1 MIRNLDE
8 LATSGKRRD
17 CLGILEAGLEAAQP
31 EKIIPRY
38 VRDGVISVGGTTVR
52 AEEYSGVYVVAFG
65 KAADAMTRAFNA
77 AIPINAGIV
86 VIPKGSRSRIR
97 GKKFQI
103 FNARHPK
110 PDKTSVRAAREVM
123 KFLQNRR
130 SGELVVF
137 LVSGGGS
144 SLLAMPDGISLNDKI
159 RATDLLVKSGATI
172 QEINCVRKHLSRIKG
187 GRMVENLKC
196 RAVGLIMSD
205 VEGDDV
211 SSIASGMTCPDDTTP
226 ADAMGVVERHG
237 LGRRMPEAVL
247 EALGGSSDDGAV
259 RQGKVENHVIA
270 RNMDCLKAMED
281 AAGAMGYE
289 VSTMQVFGDIKDAV
303 KVILERVPDEPRT
316 CLVFGGEVTVK
327 VLGKG
332 TGGRAQEMVLRILK
346 NTRGG
351 RRIVV
356 ASIGTDGIDG
366 NSLHA
371 GAITENIIADKRVA
385 KEFLKNSDSGRFFQ
399 KRSECIMTGPTHTN
413 LMDVGV
419 ILS

>member
-1 MIRNLDE
+1 MIQNLDD
-8 LATSGKRRD
+8 LATSGKKRD
-17 CLGILEAGLEAAQP
+17 CLEILEAGLEAAQP
-31 EKIIPRY
+31 ERIIPRY
-38 VRDGVISVGGTTVR
+38 VRGGVISVGGTTIR
-52 AEEYSGVYVVAFG
+52 AGEYSGVYVVAFG

-77 AIPINAGIV
+77 AVPVTAGIV

-110 PDKTSVRAAREVM
+110 PDRTSVRAAREVM

-130 SGELVVF
+130 SDELVVF

-187 GRMVENLKC
+187 GRMVENLEC

-247 EALGGSSDDGAV
+247 GALGGGSDDGAV

-270 RNMDCLKAMED
+270 RNTDCLKAMED

-289 VSTMQVFGDIKDAV
+289 ASTMQVFGDIKDATG
-303 KVILERVPDEPRT
+303 KILERIPDEPKT
-316 CLVFGGEVTVK
+316 CLVFGGEVTVR

-351 RRIVV
+351 RRIVI

-366 NSLHA
+366 NSPHA
-371 GAITENIIADKRVA
+371 GAITENVIADKRVA
-385 KEFLKNSDSGRFFQ
+385 KEFLKNSDSGGFFQ
-399 KRSECIMTGPTHTN
+399 RRNECIMTGPTHTN